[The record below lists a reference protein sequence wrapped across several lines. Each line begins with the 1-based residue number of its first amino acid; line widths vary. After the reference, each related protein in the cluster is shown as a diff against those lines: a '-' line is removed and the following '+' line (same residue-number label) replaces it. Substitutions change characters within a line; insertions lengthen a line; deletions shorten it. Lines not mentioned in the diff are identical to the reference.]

1 MYCDWSVEWLPFLV
15 PGLVLRHSICVL
27 SVLALTGNEAGCDL
41 STNYVLIEIFLLK
54 CESCSY
60 AYKWQ

>member
-1 MYCDWSVEWLPFLV
+1 MYCDWSAEQLPFLV

-27 SVLALTGNEAGCDL
+27 SVVALTGNEAGCDL
-41 STNYVLIEIFLLK
+41 VLIEIFLLK